1 MSENREPF
9 NFEIMDAAGY
19 GYYRVWKERHYLL
32 KIAAIPFFIKFASTI
47 GILALELDENQLRQ
61 GLIMLP
67 SMFAQGWLLAQFLRT
82 LLMNEYWPMQLP
94 MIPDET
100 LINRLL
106 NRARGIISSVLI
118 YVLLGMLAYVLRYAL
133 YEIMPSDEE
142 IEAAREGVKAAEQS
156 GQEAVSAGNFLMTI
170 ATLVPTVGAIVAMI
184 WAFRFMW
191 LYIPL
196 AVLYPVRDYLKN
208 LAGFM
213 SSVKLLLLFFSCMAP
228 ITFLAVFSAR
238 IIFSLTDGMGDNGDA
253 IANFLTILIGS
264 ASEIAV
270 ALVTTAAF
278 AWAMR
283 TFLPRK
289 PDTFLDFPE
298 VNNRGDR

>member
-1 MSENREPF
+1 MSENRVPF

-19 GYYRVWKERHYLL
+19 GYYRVWKERRYLA

-47 GILALELDENQLRQ
+47 AILALNLDDNQLRQ

-67 SMFAQGWLLAQFLRT
+67 SMFAQGWVLAQFLRT

-94 MIPDET
+94 LIPDET
-100 LINRLL
+100 IINKLL

-118 YVLLGMLAYVLRYAL
+118 YVLLGMLAYVMRYGL

-142 IEAAREGVKAAEQS
+142 LDAARESVKAAEEAGQAS
-156 GQEAVSAGNFLMTI
+156 GASGGNFLMTI
-170 ATLVPTVGAIVAMI
+170 ATLVPTLMAIAAVI
-184 WAFRFMW
+184 WLFRFMW
-191 LYIPL
+191 LYIPF

-228 ITFLAVFSAR
+228 ITFLAVFCAR
-238 IIFSLTDGMGDNGDA
+238 IVFSLTDGMGESGDA
-253 IANFLTILIGS
+253 IANFITIFIGS
-264 ASEIAV
+264 VSEICV

-283 TFLPRK
+283 SFLPRK
-289 PDTFLDFPE
+289 KETFLDFPE
-298 VNNRGDR
+298 LDSRK

>member
-1 MSENREPF
+1 MSQNRVPF

-19 GYYRVWKERHYLL
+19 GYYRVWKERRYLL

-47 GILALELDENQLRQ
+47 AVLALELDENQLRQ

-67 SMFAQGWLLAQFLRT
+67 SMFAQGWVLAQFLRT

-100 LINRLL
+100 IINKLL

-118 YVLLGMLAYVLRYAL
+118 YVLLGMLAYVVRYGL

-142 IEAAREGVKAAEQS
+142 LDAAREGVKAAEEA
-156 GQEAVSAGNFLMTI
+156 GQVGGAAGGNFLMTV
-170 ATLVPTVGAIVAMI
+170 ATLVPTVMAIGAMI
-184 WAFRFMW
+184 WLFRFMW
-191 LYIPL
+191 LYIPF
-196 AVLYPVRDYLKN
+196 AVLYPVKDYLKN

-238 IIFSLTDGMGDNGDA
+238 IVFSLTDGMGESGDA
-253 IANFLTILIGS
+253 IANFITIFIGS
-264 ASEIAV
+264 ASEICV

-283 TFLPRK
+283 SFLPRK
-289 PDTFLDFPE
+289 KETFLDFPE
-298 VNNRGDR
+298 LESRK